1 MYRPSK
7 PGKLRVVFD
16 CSAKF
21 KKVPLNKNLM
31 SGPYLTNQI
40 VDMLTRFH
48 EVLVV
53 IIGDFE
59 SMFHQVTISR
69 EGRSLLRF
77 LWWEDHDINGTA

>member
-1 MYRPSK
+1 
-7 PGKLRVVFD
+7 
-16 CSAKF
+16 
-21 KKVPLNKNLM
+21 M

-59 SMFHQVTISR
+59 SIFHQVTISW